1 MDHKQSATPFGR
13 RAGLFY
19 PNWSNC
25 STIERSQK
33 ALFKKRLPFALD
45 ARATASPAHLTQ
57 IMRRQNFANRV
68 RAVRGDNSRS
78 LVSVRIQL
86 SKFVSSC
93 CRYRPGLM
101 LLPPQTADNDTRRG
115 FSEAVDLLWRNLRGT
130 HASRGNV
137 NCVPVPRTRSH

>member
-13 RAGLFY
+13 RAGSLC
-19 PNWSNC
+19 PNWNNC
-25 STIERSQK
+25 STVEPSQK
-33 ALFKKRLPFALD
+33 ALFKTRLPFTLD
-45 ARATASPAHLTQ
+45 ASATASPAQLTQ

-78 LVSVRIQL
+78 LVPVWIQL

-101 LLPPQTADNDTRRG
+101 LLPPKPADNDTRRG
-115 FSEAVDLLWRNLRGT
+115 FSEAVDL
-130 HASRGNV
+130 H
-137 NCVPVPRTRSH
+137 